1 MVDKIGMDSILLAI
15 DPQDPL
21 WIAIA
26 FACGLAVKSVGLPP
40 LVGFLIA
47 GFLLNAAGV
56 EGGEFLRAT
65 ADLGIT
71 LLLFTIGLKLRLSTL
86 ARPEVWGVTVLHM
99 AVVVALMTGFVMLL
113 AGLGLPIFDR
123 IDWLTALLIGFAL
136 SFSSTVFA
144 IKILDELG
152 ATTSRHGGTAIGVLV
167 VQDMAAVAF
176 LAASLGKLPSFWA
189 LALLLIVP
197 LRHVLQRLMAYSGHG
212 ELLVLFG
219 IVLAVG
225 GADLFELV
233 GMKGDLGALVFGMLL
248 AGHAKANELAKSL
261 LSFKDLFLI
270 GFFLSVGMTALPGWG
285 ELVAA
290 LLLIAVLPIKVAL
303 YFGLFTAF
311 KLRAR
316 TAWRT
321 SLTLANYSEFG
332 LIVGTI
338 AAAAGWLPVEWLA
351 IFAIAL
357 SISFIVAAP
366 LATAGDRSYVHW
378 RDRLQHF
385 ERRER
390 LPGEENL
397 DVARIGAVVFGM
409 GRVGSA
415 VYDAIA
421 QDLPD
426 RILGVDQDEA
436 KVQEHLDAGR
446 NVAVGDGTNPDFWS
460 RAPNLSRQ
468 LEWVILAMPSHPANL
483 AAAAQLR
490 ELGYNGRIAATTKYP
505 DQAAELEALGVEF
518 AFNIYA
524 EAGAGF
530 ASDLRV
536 RFHQG

>member
-1 MVDKIGMDSILLAI
+1 MDSILLAI
-15 DPQDPL
+15 DPRDPL

-26 FACGLAVKSVGLPP
+26 FACGLTVKSVGLPP
-40 LVGFLIA
+40 LIGFLIA

-56 EGGEFLRAT
+56 EGGEFLRVT

-86 ARPEVWGVTVLHM
+86 ARPEVWGVTVIHM
-99 AVVVALMTGFVMLL
+99 SLVVALMTGFLMTL
-113 AGLGLPIFDR
+113 ATLGLPIFDQ
-123 IDWLTALLIGFAL
+123 IDWPTALLISFAL

-152 ATTSRHGGTAIGVLV
+152 ATTSRHGRTAIGVLV

-176 LAASLGKLPSFWA
+176 LAASLGKLPSPWA
-189 LALLLIVP
+189 LALLALIP
-197 LRHVLQRLMAYSGHG
+197 LRHLLQRVMATSGHG

-248 AGHAKANELAKSL
+248 AGHAKAGELARSL

-270 GFFLSVGMTALPGWG
+270 GFFLSIGMTALPGLN
-285 ELVAA
+285 EVIAA
-290 LLLIAVLPIKVAL
+290 LLLIVFLPIKVAI
-303 YFGLFTAF
+303 YFGLFTGF
-311 KLRAR
+311 KLRVR

-338 AAAAGWLPVEWLA
+338 AAAAGWLPAEWLA

-357 SISFIVAAP
+357 SISFIIAAP
-366 LATAGDRSYVHW
+366 AAAAGDRSYVRW
-378 RDRLQHF
+378 RPHLHRF
-385 ERRER
+385 ERTKR
-390 LPGEENL
+390 LPGDDDL
-397 DVARIGAVVFGM
+397 DVERIGVVVFGM

-421 QDLPD
+421 DDLPD
-426 RILGVDQDEA
+426 RILGVDQDET
-436 KVQEHLDAGR
+436 KVKDHHEAGR

-460 RAPNLSRQ
+460 RVPNLTRQ

-483 AAAAQLR
+483 AAAEQLR
-490 ELGYNGRIAATTKYP
+490 ELGFKGHIAATTKYP
-505 DQAAELEALGVEF
+505 DQAAELEDLGVEF

-530 ASDLRV
+530 ANDLRL
-536 RFHQG
+536 RFHGS